1 VLLVWLVV
9 RNGQGVERLQHL
21 LGTCADAK
29 VLGEI
34 YPADLS
40 GRVDQEF
47 SGAGDIGAF
56 NAGVGMDEVPAA
68 DDVVFGVRKNR
79 ESVTGGLAQMLGLL
93 RSVYTNGDD
102 TNLARVEI
110 GKMLFETP

>member
-1 VLLVWLVV
+1 MLLVV
-9 RNGQGVERLQHL
+9 RNGQGVERSQHL

-29 VLGEI
+29 VFGEI

-47 SGAGDIGAF
+47 SGAGDIGTV

-68 DDVVFGVRKNR
+68 NDFVSGVGENR
-79 ESVTGGLAQMLGLL
+79 ESVTGRLAQMLGLL
-93 RSVYTNGDD
+93 RRVHADGDD
-102 TNLARVEI
+102 ADFARVEI
-110 GKMLFETP
+110 GKALFETP